1 MSELKKRK
9 PQEEMSEKAP
19 RASSDIA
26 DSELEKV
33 SGGFGLG
40 ADPQPP
46 SRGRPGQAWH
56 GWSRPNG

>member
-1 MSELKKRK
+1 MSESKQRK
-9 PQEEMSEKAP
+9 PQEKTSEKAP
-19 RASSDIA
+19 RASSEIA